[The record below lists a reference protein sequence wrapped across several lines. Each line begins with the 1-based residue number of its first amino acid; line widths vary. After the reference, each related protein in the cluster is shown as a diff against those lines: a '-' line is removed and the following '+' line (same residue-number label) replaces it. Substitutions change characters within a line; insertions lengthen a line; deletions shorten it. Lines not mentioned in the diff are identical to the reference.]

1 MTRKISACVPDVD
14 WCCGSWQCQMDIL
27 VVAYH
32 AAALGQTL
40 YLRNVDMSFI
50 TEADPESR
58 DMWGGTSCRK
68 KMEVDTTR
76 RGSGRMCRSRLDRD
90 GRCHGELSVWIRRN
104 DTRCSCCVHVLSAEK
119 RQWTPE
125 VPRGR
130 EPQWLL
136 SSISHGE
143 KWPSPQTLGGC
154 FYLTPSACSGLNK
167 CYTAWPAKGDD
178 VSE

>member
-1 MTRKISACVPDVD
+1 
-14 WCCGSWQCQMDIL
+14 MDIL

-50 TEADPESR
+50 TEAET
-58 DMWGGTSCRK
+58 WGGTSCRK

-90 GRCHGELSVWIRRN
+90 GSCHGELSVWIRRN
-104 DTRCSCCVHVLSAEK
+104 DTWCSCCVHVLSAEK

-125 VPRGR
+125 VSRGR
-130 EPQWLL
+130 EPQWPPFFCLL
-136 SSISHGE
+136 SHMVKNDPPLKPRGE
-143 KWPSPQTLGGC
+143 C
-154 FYLTPSACSGLNK
+154 FHLTPSACSGLNK
-167 CYTAWPAKGDD
+167 CYSAWPAKGGD